1 MMIFRAEDG
10 ASISDFSV
18 TTKGISV
25 TDLCFSSKST
35 MIGFGCD
42 DASVGI
48 LNMRI
53 KEVEVILRDHDSGYA
68 VRSVSI
74 NCVDSLIAS
83 ASSDGELI
91 VNALSFGEPGSEGLR
106 VRRIFRDRSMHSPIT
121 MVRFSNTKRHI
132 LATAYENGTVA
143 VWDLQ

>member
-1 MMIFRAEDG
+1 M
-10 ASISDFSV
+10 
-18 TTKGISV
+18 

-53 KEVEVILRDHDSGYA
+53 KEVEVILRDHDSGYS

-132 LATAYENGTVA
+132 LATAYG
-143 VWDLQ
+143 LRG

>member
-1 MMIFRAEDG
+1 M
-10 ASISDFSV
+10 
-18 TTKGISV
+18 

-53 KEVEVILRDHDSGYA
+53 KEVEVILRDHDSGYS